1 MNTLIV
7 PCAGR
12 SSRFPNVRP
21 KWMLYYPDG
30 SMMVEKAIT
39 GLDLDGFDQVVI
51 TIVREHADQYEA
63 DRILEDIFG
72 FTQDNKYKLCI
83 LDSFTSCQAETVYQ
97 TIKKCDISGS
107 VAVKDS
113 DNYIKVS
120 NCDNKDFVVGI
131 NMHTFPDEIERLAA
145 KSFLMVNDQGII
157 TDIIEKKI
165 VSEFISI
172 GMYGFRDAELFC
184 EAYEHLSKVPDLKG
198 EIYISHVISYLIG
211 MKKSVYSY
219 AEASGY
225 EDWGTLQDWYKVL
238 NKKKTFI
245 INAESIV
252 CVKKEN
258 YGSNSWNGQFDL
270 IDENVTRIKE
280 LSDAGAQLIILS
292 SMDNENLQTL
302 VEKLTAMGIK
312 VHAAISDCYLSHQ
325 MLVKEFSPDIPYPAC
340 ESINISKGSLLKDF
354 IRDEG

>member
-30 SMMVEKAIT
+30 SMMVEKALT
-39 GLDLDGFDQVVI
+39 GLDIDGFDQVVI

-63 DRILEDIFG
+63 DKILEDIFC
-72 FTQDNKYKLCI
+72 FKQSEKFRLCI

-97 TIKKCDISGS
+97 TIKKCSINGS

-113 DNYIKVS
+113 DNYINVS
-120 NCDNKDFVVGI
+120 GSENKDFVVGI

-172 GMYGFRDAELFC
+172 GMYGFRDADLFC

-211 MKKSVYSY
+211 MKKSIYSY
-219 AEASGY
+219 VEAAGY

-238 NKKKTFI
+238 DKKKTYI

-252 CVKKEN
+252 CAKKEK
-258 YGSNSWNGQFDL
+258 YGSNSWNGQL
-270 IDENVTRIKE
+270 SVINENIAKIKE

-292 SMDNENLQTL
+292 SMDDENMQELIRL
-302 VEKLTAMGIK
+302 LGKKGIV
-312 VHAAISDCYLSHQ
+312 VHAAIPNCYLSHQ
-325 MLVKEFSPDIPYPAC
+325 TVIKEFSPDIPYPAC
-340 ESINISKGSLLKDF
+340 ESINVSKGSFLEDF
-354 IRDEG
+354 V